1 MSEIKLIRPD
11 FDSPL
16 QDAILELE
24 HLRKLPSLSVTTP
37 PQIFL
42 QLKDLFHKL
51 ESLGSARI
59 EGNRTTLSQYLSAKR
74 KQDSPSEQINEV
86 LNIENALTYIDK
98 NLKAGDPITEIFIR
112 ELHQIVV
119 GNLEKE
125 GDRTPGAYRDH
136 QVYISGSCH
145 IPPNP
150 SIVPLLV
157 NELVSFINRKDA
169 PKYDLLKVAIA
180 HHRFGWIHPFGN
192 GNGRTVRLLTYA
204 MLLKY
209 EFNIG
214 IAGRILNPTAVFCC
228 DRDKYYQ
235 MLSIADKGTDEDIET
250 WCNYVLQGILEEWKK
265 LDVLRDYEQVKTKIL
280 FPAVKNAH
288 KNAVI
293 SEEDQTILLLALNNE
308 SITAADVSKELG
320 ITPSRATYK
329 IRKLK
334 ENHLLETIREK
345 SREYTVSLSSHQLI
359 HGVINQLDEFSLI
372 PHALLTT

>member
-24 HLRKLPSLSVTTP
+24 HLRKLPSLNVTTP

-42 QLKDLFHKL
+42 QLKSLFHKL

-59 EGNRTTLSQYLSAKR
+59 EGNRTTLSQYLSAKER
-74 KQDSPSEQINEV
+74 QDSLSEQINEV
-86 LNIENALTYIDK
+86 VNIESALTYIDE

-119 GNLEKE
+119 GNLERE
-125 GDRTPGAYRDH
+125 GDRTPGTYRDH
-136 QVYISGSCH
+136 QVYISGSRH
-145 IPPNP
+145 IPPSP

-209 EFNIG
+209 EFNVG

-235 MLSIADKGTDEDIET
+235 MLSLADEGTDEGIET

-265 LDVLRDYEQVKTKIL
+265 LDILRDYKQVKEKIL
-280 FPAVKNAH
+280 FPAIKNAH
-288 KNAVI
+288 TKAVI
-293 SEEDQTILLLALNNE
+293 SEEDQTILLLAINNK
-308 SITAADVSKELG
+308 SITVADISKKLE

-334 ENHLLETIREK
+334 DNHLLETIQGK

-359 HGVINQLDEFSLI
+359 YGVINQLDEFGLI
-372 PHALLTT
+372 PHALLTP

>member
-24 HLRKLPSLSVTTP
+24 HLRKLPSLNVTTP

-42 QLKDLFHKL
+42 QLKSLFHKL

-59 EGNRTTLSQYLSAKR
+59 EGNRTTLSQYLSAKER
-74 KQDSPSEQINEV
+74 HDSLSEQINEV
-86 LNIENALTYIDK
+86 VNIESALTYIDE
-98 NLKAGDPITEIFIR
+98 NLKAGHPITEIFIR

-119 GNLEKE
+119 GNLERE
-125 GDRTPGAYRDH
+125 GDRTPGTYRDH
-136 QVYISGSCH
+136 QVYISGSRH
-145 IPPNP
+145 IPPSP

-157 NELVSFINRKDA
+157 NELVNFINRKDA

-209 EFNIG
+209 EFNVG

-235 MLSIADKGTDEDIET
+235 MLSLADEGTDEGIET

-265 LDVLRDYEQVKTKIL
+265 LDILRDYEQVKAKIL
-280 FPAVKNAH
+280 FPAIKNAH
-288 KNAVI
+288 TKAVI
-293 SEEDQTILLLALNNE
+293 SEEDQTILLLAINNK
-308 SITAADVSKELG
+308 SITVSDVSKKLE

-334 ENHLLETIREK
+334 ENHLLETIQGK
-345 SREYTVSLSSHQLI
+345 SREYTVSLSSRQLI
-359 HGVINQLDEFSLI
+359 YGVINQLDEFGLI
-372 PHALLTT
+372 PHALLTP